1 MAKLELCGVSLDL
14 QALDDAQKAI
24 EDALAELTSGAGG
37 IADAIGN
44 LQNELGD
51 ALDDAL
57 ADLENLIPEI
67 KIEFPN
73 LQKEINELLELLA
86 DPFKALEIQAQI
98 DKIRELFGDSD
109 FDIDGIL
116 SDITNGLSDIAGGLS
131 EFTGDIT
138 KALGDLAGTL
148 SSFDPCKLVP
158 NMDAEPQYDEF
169 GDVIGY
175 EYKTKAYVPDAPITD
190 AVSLLPDEEAFG
202 DDEVILDDID
212 VVSKAKPT
220 VKTFSDTVTSVL
232 SGLATPVVDLIPT
245 PAKTESLTLPEVMG
259 GGEIK
264 FRDVGSQLAPAPE
277 ELKNKLEIPK
287 SKLIANAYSDA
298 LADER
303 NGGLNFGELQQIDGL
318 KSTLPIQYKV
328 EKAREAAGIA
338 SNVKAVVTEKFSKV
352 AFDGITGT
360 AAQTAQAAFSAAN
373 INNIGLDDLSPNIAT
388 KVAKSL
394 GIPYIPKFPSINAGT
409 TIESVTNVTANLN
422 VPSNATPL
430 AGGEADDFE
439 MEDAPD
445 GIDDENVAAT
455 QVTPIESSIQS
466 TMSSAFGALQKVFTP
481 EGNRSQEELEISYA
495 KTVAKKKKV
504 KQRQYDELIKKLTPL
519 EQAQVINGRETAL
532 GGTTV
537 LPEGFVRSGTGV
549 TGGDFANVV
558 PSGFSGSASDLPG
571 SFSRTTTTTTAL
583 PSESTGD
590 IEKDAEIFRQ
600 GIAGIFGS
608 ASKEANAAKESL
620 PGIISR
626 LKIDMTAAAT
636 EMKTDLD
643 NLDKLEPVEFEE
655 DSDGRIIIKSDIS
668 KSDCPKPSI
677 PADKPIE
684 TVTIAGEQVVVES
697 EPNVNS
703 YNSYEEWQADIK
715 KSREAS
721 GGSITKLLGF

>member
-86 DPFKALEIQAQI
+86 DPFKALEIQKQI

-169 GDVIGY
+169 GDIVGY

-202 DDEVILDDID
+202 DDEVILDDVD

-220 VKTFSDTVTSVL
+220 VKTFTDTVTSVL

-245 PAKTESLTLPEVMG
+245 PAKIESLTLPEVMG

-287 SKLIANAYSDA
+287 SKLIANAYADA

-338 SNVKAVVTEKFSKV
+338 SNVKAVVTERFSKV

-394 GIPYIPKFPSINAGT
+394 GIPYIPKFPSINAGK
-409 TIESVTNVTANLN
+409 TIESVTNITASLN

-439 MEDAPD
+439 ME
-445 GIDDENVAAT
+445 VAAT
-455 QVTPIESSIQS
+455 QVTPIEYSIQS

-655 DSDGRIIIKSDIS
+655 DLDGRIIIKSDIS

>member
-1 MAKLELCGVSLDL
+1 MAKLELCGVSLKL

-37 IADAIGN
+37 IADAIGD
-44 LQNELGD
+44 LQNQLGD

-67 KIEFPN
+67 KAEFPN

-86 DPFKALEIQAQI
+86 DPFKALEIQKQI

-109 FDIDGIL
+109 FDVDGIL

-169 GDVIGY
+169 GDIIGY

-202 DDEVILDDID
+202 DDEVILDDVD

-220 VKTFSDTVTSVL
+220 VKTFTDTVTSVL
-232 SGLATPVVDLIPT
+232 SGLATPVVDSIPT
-245 PAKTESLTLPEVMG
+245 PAKTESLTLPEVIG

-287 SKLIANAYSDA
+287 SKLIANAYANA

-303 NGGLNFGELQQIDGL
+303 NGGLNFGELQQIEGL

-373 INNIGLDDLSPNIAT
+373 INNVGLDDLSPNIAT

-394 GIPYIPKFPSINAGT
+394 GIPYIPKFPSINAGK
-409 TIESVTNVTANLN
+409 TIESATNVTANLN

-519 EQAQVINGRETAL
+519 EQAQVINGREIAL

-549 TGGDFANVV
+549 TGGNFANVV

-600 GIAGIFGS
+600 GIAGIFGA

-643 NLDKLEPVEFEE
+643 NLDKLKPVEFEE
-655 DSDGRIIIKSDIS
+655 DSNGKIIIKSDIS

>member
-37 IADAIGN
+37 IADAIGD
-44 LQNELGD
+44 LQNQLGS

-86 DPFKALEIQAQI
+86 DPFKALEIQKQI

-202 DDEVILDDID
+202 DDEVILDDVD

-220 VKTFSDTVTSVL
+220 VKTFTDTVTSVL

-245 PAKTESLTLPEVMG
+245 PAKIESLTLPEVMG

-287 SKLIANAYSDA
+287 SKLIANAYTDA
-298 LADER
+298 LANER
-303 NGGLNFGELQQIDGL
+303 NGGLNFGELQQIDVL

-338 SNVKAVVTEKFSKV
+338 SNVKAVVTERFSKV
-352 AFDGITGT
+352 AFDAITGT

-394 GIPYIPKFPSINAGT
+394 GIPYIPKFPSINAGK
-409 TIESVTNVTANLN
+409 TIESVTNITASLN
-422 VPSNATPL
+422 VPSNATPSL
-430 AGGEADDFE
+430 
-439 MEDAPD
+439 
-445 GIDDENVAAT
+445 
-455 QVTPIESSIQS
+455 
-466 TMSSAFGALQKVFTP
+466 
-481 EGNRSQEELEISYA
+481 
-495 KTVAKKKKV
+495 VAKQMILRSKM
-504 KQRQYDELIKKLTPL
+504 RQ
-519 EQAQVINGRETAL
+519 
-532 GGTTV
+532 TV
-537 LPEGFVRSGTGV
+537 LMMRM
-549 TGGDFANVV
+549 
-558 PSGFSGSASDLPG
+558 LQQ
-571 SFSRTTTTTTAL
+571 L
-583 PSESTGD
+583 
-590 IEKDAEIFRQ
+590 
-600 GIAGIFGS
+600 
-608 ASKEANAAKESL
+608 
-620 PGIISR
+620 
-626 LKIDMTAAAT
+626 
-636 EMKTDLD
+636 
-643 NLDKLEPVEFEE
+643 
-655 DSDGRIIIKSDIS
+655 
-668 KSDCPKPSI
+668 
-677 PADKPIE
+677 
-684 TVTIAGEQVVVES
+684 
-697 EPNVNS
+697 
-703 YNSYEEWQADIK
+703 
-715 KSREAS
+715 
-721 GGSITKLLGF
+721 KLLQLNILFNLPCQVHLVRYKKCLHQKAIEVKKNLKLVMLKLLPRKRR

>member
-1 MAKLELCGVSLDL
+1 MAKLELCGVSLKL

-37 IADAIGN
+37 IADAIGD
-44 LQNELGD
+44 LQNQLGD

-67 KIEFPN
+67 KAEFPN

-86 DPFKALEIQAQI
+86 DPFKALEIQKQI

-109 FDIDGIL
+109 FDVDGIL

-169 GDVIGY
+169 GDIIGY

-202 DDEVILDDID
+202 DDEVILDDVD

-220 VKTFSDTVTSVL
+220 VKTFTDTVTSVL
-232 SGLATPVVDLIPT
+232 SGLATPVVDSIPT
-245 PAKTESLTLPEVMG
+245 PAKTESLTLPEVIG

-287 SKLIANAYSDA
+287 SKLIANAYANA

-303 NGGLNFGELQQIDGL
+303 NGGLNFGELQQIEGL

-373 INNIGLDDLSPNIAT
+373 INNVGLDDLSPNIAT

-394 GIPYIPKFPSINAGT
+394 GIPYIPKFPSINAGK
-409 TIESVTNVTANLN
+409 TIKSVTNVTASLN

-495 KTVAKKKKV
+495 KTIAKKKKV

-549 TGGDFANVV
+549 TGSNFANVI
-558 PSGFSGSASDLPG
+558 PFGFSGSASDLPG

-600 GIAGIFGS
+600 GIAGIFGA

-643 NLDKLEPVEFEE
+643 NLDKLKPVEFEE

-697 EPNVNS
+697 EPSVNS

>member
-1 MAKLELCGVSLDL
+1 MAKLELCGISLKL

-67 KIEFPN
+67 KAEFPN

-86 DPFKALEIQAQI
+86 DPFKALEIQKQI

-109 FDIDGIL
+109 FDVDGIL

-169 GDVIGY
+169 GNVIGY

-202 DDEVILDDID
+202 DDEVILDDVD

-220 VKTFSDTVTSVL
+220 VKTFTDTVTSVL

-245 PAKTESLTLPEVMG
+245 PAKIESLTLPEVMG

-287 SKLIANAYSDA
+287 SKLIANAYADA

-303 NGGLNFGELQQIDGL
+303 NGGLNFGELQQIKGL

-338 SNVKAVVTEKFSKV
+338 SNVKAVVTEGFSKV

-373 INNIGLDDLSPNIAT
+373 INNVGLDDLSPNIAT

-394 GIPYIPKFPSINAGT
+394 GQPYIPKFPSINAGT

-620 PGIISR
+620 PGIVSR